1 LPAVAALRH
10 GFPDSFLAWMV
21 EEEASDIVSGNPHL
35 DEVIVSSRKRWRRE
49 LKQKSRRLHALREMW
64 EFLRLLRSREFD
76 LVIDLQGLLKSGI
89 PIFLSGAP
97 YRIGFSQARE
107 MSHIFLTH
115 RVFVDNGS
123 MHSVDR
129 YLEVPRSLGIS
140 VTEKEFSITIPERDA
155 EAMADL
161 MRIHGIG
168 PEDRKV
174 ILNAPAR
181 WPSKS
186 WPKESFAELGDQ
198 LASRIGAKIILTG
211 GRADR
216 SLVEEIAS
224 QMRTRPLVAAGRT
237 TLKELCALFRKVDL
251 VITCDSGPMHIAAA
265 LGTRTVALFGPTDPR
280 RTGPYGMG
288 HRVLQKQMDCV
299 PCFKRRCPDNRC
311 LKEITVEEVGEA
323 AAEILRVP
331 SPSRSSGLS

>member
-1 LPAVAALRH
+1 
-10 GFPDSFLAWMV
+10 
-21 EEEASDIVSGNPHL
+21 
-35 DEVIVSSRKRWRRE
+35 
-49 LKQKSRRLHALREMW
+49 
-64 EFLRLLRSREFD
+64 
-76 LVIDLQGLLKSGI
+76 
-89 PIFLSGAP
+89 
-97 YRIGFSQARE
+97 
-107 MSHIFLTH
+107 
-115 RVFVDNGS
+115 
-123 MHSVDR
+123 
-129 YLEVPRSLGIS
+129 
-140 VTEKEFSITIPERDA
+140 
-155 EAMADL
+155 

-331 SPSRSSGLS
+331 SPSRPSGLS